1 MKKVL
6 VFIVF
11 ILMSSNSSQSSEL
24 PYFKCKSLKHN
35 DISELEVLYTY
46 KNGLLVFSHTIMDVE
61 FLNFGHQQN
70 GVIRSFM
77 SDPASGGLMF
87 YDVSKIDNNKNKIV
101 LRQYESNNIKSL
113 NSKSIFYGKTQ
124 GKINLRLTDNQL
136 NKEIDNLSINQNY
149 LIDLFNNR
157 KDQIQNELIM
167 KEEYSCE
174 KISKPNPNKP
184 SKDKIEVMRLGCI
197 GDNPYEKRKNFCT
210 CYSDWFY
217 ENLNK
222 NEFAEFLYLSKNEQ
236 KKFLDKHD
244 IIKTCDAISFM
255 NPELLK
261 KKLIK
266 KN

>member
-1 MKKVL
+1 MKRFL
-6 VFIVF
+6 VFIVL
-11 ILMSSNSSQSSEL
+11 ILMWSSSSQSSEL

-35 DISELEVLYTY
+35 DISEFEVLYTY
-46 KNGLLVFSHTIMDVE
+46 KDGLLVFSHTIMDIK
-61 FLNFGHQQN
+61 FLNFGHQQD

-77 SDPASGGLMF
+77 SDPATGGLMF
-87 YDVSKIDNNKNKIV
+87 YDVSKINNKKSKIV
-101 LRQYESNNIKSL
+101 LRSYESDNIKNL
-113 NSKSIFYGKTQ
+113 NSKSIFYGKTT
-124 GKINLRLTDNQL
+124 GKINLKLSDNQL
-136 NKEIDNLSINQNY
+136 NKEIDNLTINQKY

-174 KISKPNPNKP
+174 KVSKPDPSKP
-184 SKDKIEVMRLGCI
+184 SKDHIEAMRLGCI
-197 GDNPYEKRKNFCT
+197 GDNPYEKRKNFCA

-217 ENLNK
+217 TNLNK
-222 NEFAEFLYLSKNEQ
+222 NEFAEFLNLSKIEQ

-255 NPELLK
+255 DPKLLK
-261 KKLIK
+261 KKIIK